1 MDRTWICHLA
11 VLQELCVVR
20 VGRDSDLSV
29 AGGSPPHRCGRMPGA
44 PMRVVQW
51 PGAYCVDSEYGC
63 CVPKYGY
70 PAEDFFVQSF
80 TTFDLSLNKAIVR
93 CNSDKPFDINKLEPI
108 ENNLNHYWSNIH
120 CPRTDGTSTWKS
132 EWRSY
137 GVCSGLKEVDY
148 FRAALN
154 LRKNAD
160 VLGALAE
167 QGINPDYRLYS
178 TEHIK
183 WAVNQKLGVMPGVQ
197 CRDGPFGKKQL
208 YQIYLCVDKNG
219 EAFIDCPK
227 LPKLQCPEEVL
238 FHPFH
243 TWMLNA
249 TSPAKIML
257 PTEA

>member
-1 MDRTWICHLA
+1 MAMRAISLCLVVGLLA
-11 VLQELCVVR
+11 
-20 VGRDSDLSV
+20 
-29 AGGSPPHRCGRMPGA
+29 AAA
-44 PMRVVQW
+44 PASATSFDFYYLILKW
-51 PGAYCVDSEYGC
+51 PGAYCADSDYGC

-70 PAEDFFVQSF
+70 PAEDFFVESF
-80 TTFDLSLNKAIVR
+80 MTFDLSLNKAIVR
-93 CNSDKPFDINKLEPI
+93 CNSDKPFDVNKLEPI

-120 CPRTDGTSTWKS
+120 CPRNDGTGTWKS

-137 GVCSGLKEVDY
+137 GVCSGLKLVDY

-167 QGINPDYRLYS
+167 QGINPDYRLYN
-178 TEHIK
+178 TEHIE

-208 YQIYLCVDKNG
+208 YQIYLCVDKDG
-219 EAFIDCPK
+219 KTFIDCPK
-227 LPKLQCPEEVL
+227 LPKLHCPEEVL

-249 TSPAKIML
+249 TSSAKITL